1 MKEQPIKDV
10 NCDHCGDKC
19 GTGSVFEDSLN
30 FCCSGCKTV
39 YEILADNDLC
49 DYYAGGSTPGT
60 TMRSQTYYDKF
71 SVLEDPEIRNKF
83 TLFEEGDLVS
93 VKLKLPQIH
102 CSSCI
107 WLLENL
113 QRLSEGVSSS
123 EVNFQ
128 KKQLLVNINKS
139 KIDVKELFIMLT
151 EIGYEP
157 LINIQETDNAKT
169 SQNKTL
175 LLKIGVAAFCFG
187 NIMLYSFPE
196 YLGLDSK
203 EFARFFAYLSL
214 LFAVPLLFYSGF
226 EYIQNA
232 YRGIKM
238 RYVNM
243 DIPIALGMVTLF
255 ARSSYE
261 IISETGGGYLDSL
274 SGLIFFLLIG
284 KWFQSRTYETLSFER
299 NYKSYFP
306 LSATR
311 LKNGKRTTV
320 KLEDLKIGDEIIIRN
335 HELIP
340 ADGLIKNGDAFL
352 DYSFVTGES
361 ELIHKT
367 EKAIVYAGGKQEGSE
382 ICIIL
387 THKPD
392 NSYLTQLWNQDAFAK
407 KDDHQQIN
415 KLADQV
421 SKYFTYFILAIT
433 ALTALVW
440 FFINPALIW
449 TSVTA
454 VLIVA
459 CPCALALSIPFTL
472 GNAIRFLGRKGIYLK
487 NTEVIEE
494 LAKIDTL
501 VFDKTGTLT
510 TTKSSSISFSTE
522 LTTSQE
528 ELIKSITTN
537 SNHPLSRSI
546 TQFLQTTITHEVK
559 HFKEVAGKGIE
570 GTING
575 TEIKIG
581 NETFLGI
588 SFKRNNTTVGVQIDG
603 QFIGSF
609 EFTPLLRE
617 GVPNLISKL
626 DAHQI
631 KMSLISGDNDSSDA
645 FLAEKLKITD
655 RKFNCSPLD
664 KLNYIKELQNDGTV
678 AMIGDG
684 LNDAG
689 ALKQS
694 NVGIAISDDVNYFV
708 PACDIIL
715 ESDTITEVNGLLL
728 YAKKCM
734 HIIYAS
740 FTLSFIYNIIGLSFA
755 VTGTLSPVIAAIL
768 MPISSI
774 SVVAFASLTSKYYY
788 HKLIKK

>member
-1 MKEQPIKDV
+1 MKDQPIKNV

-49 DYYAGGSTPGT
+49 DYYADGSTPGT
-60 TMRSQTYYDKF
+60 SMRSKTYYDKF
-71 SVLEDPEIRNKF
+71 TVLDDPEIRSKF
-83 TLFEEGDLVS
+83 ILFEEGNLVS

-113 QRLSEGVSSS
+113 QRLNEGVSSS

-139 KIDVKELFIMLT
+139 KIDIKELFILLT
-151 EIGYEP
+151 QIGYEP
-157 LINIQETDNAKT
+157 LINIQETDHSNT
-169 SQNKTL
+169 SLNITL

-214 LFAVPLLFYSGF
+214 LFSIPLLFYSGF
-226 EYIQNA
+226 EYLQNA

-243 DIPIALGMVTLF
+243 DIPIALGMITLF

-284 KWFQSRTYETLSFER
+284 KWFQSRTYKTLSFER

-306 LSATR
+306 LSTTR
-311 LKNGKRTTV
+311 LENGKRVTV
-320 KLEDLKIGDEIIIRN
+320 KLDDLKIGDEIIIRN

-340 ADGLIKNGDAFL
+340 ADGLIKSGEAFL

-367 EKAIVYAGGKQEGSE
+367 EKAVVYAGGKQEGSE
-382 ICIIL
+382 LAILL

-392 NSYLTQLWNQDAFAK
+392 NSYLTQLWNQEAFAK
-407 KDDHQQIN
+407 KEDQQIN

-421 SKYFTYFILAIT
+421 SKYFTYFILTIT
-433 ALTALVW
+433 ALTAIVW
-440 FFINPALIW
+440 FFLNPALIW

-494 LAKIDTL
+494 LAKIDTI

-510 TTKSSSISFSTE
+510 TTKSTSISFNNELITE
-522 LTTSQE
+522 QK
-528 ELIKSITTN
+528 ELIKSLTTN

-546 TQFLQTTITHEVK
+546 TQFLDKIKTHEVK
-559 HFKEVAGKGIE
+559 SFKEITSKGIQGVVNNIE
-570 GTING
+570 V
-575 TEIKIG
+575 KIG
-581 NETFLGI
+581 NEAFLGVAFNKNI
-588 SFKRNNTTVGVQIDG
+588 TTVGVLID
-603 QFIGSF
+603 QQYIGCF
-609 EFTPLLRE
+609 EFIPLLRK
-617 GVPNLISKL
+617 GVPDLISKL
-626 DAHQI
+626 DALQI
-631 KMSLISGDNDSSDA
+631 KMSLVSGDNDSMDA
-645 FLAEKLKITD
+645 FLAEKLKLTD

-664 KLNYIKELQNDGTV
+664 KLNYIKELQEAGIV

-694 NVGIAISDDVNYFV
+694 NIGIAISDDVNYFV

-715 ESDTITEVNGLLL
+715 DSDAISDVHGLLL
-728 YAKKCM
+728 YSKKCM

-740 FTLSFIYNIIGLSFA
+740 FTLSFIYNIVGLSFA

-788 HKLIKK
+788 HKLIKH